1 MKNVFLLVVFLSFV
15 SSNISFAEDDVEL
28 GNSIITVEREITLSA
43 EKCIEN
49 LKPVGNRSDAFVCRI
64 ESVTKKSAFEY
75 FPNNLVSK
83 TMSALFPSMIS
94 QLYPINLAY
103 TSGYNNKGIGM
114 SYDGRIEL
122 NLITNGYEVGASM
135 NFKNLSLEE
144 AADWIKEIFDA
155 KQYNNKKVTL
165 IVQYPTTQ

>member
-64 ESVTKKSAFEY
+64 ESVTKKGNFEY

-83 TMSALFPSMIS
+83 TMSALFPSMTS
-94 QLYPINLAY
+94 QLDPINLEY
-103 TSGYNNKGIGM
+103 TSGYNKGIGM
-114 SYDGRIEL
+114 GYDGRIGL